1 MKAGWGEKP
10 FNVDLSPKRD
20 FNKSN
25 WNEDIAFVQKQV
37 KSLWI
42 ILSFRAYMLQLSE
55 LDDGAEVRDVFMLG
69 FLNISIT
76 TVALEISDPF
86 FK

>member
-1 MKAGWGEKP
+1 
-10 FNVDLSPKRD
+10 
-20 FNKSN
+20 
-25 WNEDIAFVQKQV
+25 
-37 KSLWI
+37 
-42 ILSFRAYMLQLSE
+42 MLQLSE